1 MAALSGRNHP
11 GGRAVGAFKETA
23 PDASGFVLPSIDI
36 LTSGRNERKSRE
48 PDADPDRYRS
58 GSTGGPNQSGTH
70 RTARFL
76 GTAPLRFFRSRT
88 K

>member
-36 LTSGRNERKSRE
+36 LTSGRNEHPSEARNADS
-48 PDADPDRYRS
+48 DAYRS
-58 GSTGGPNQSGTH
+58 GSAGSLNQSGTH